1 MYNYY
6 NLSIFLSLVILT
18 FILFLFQC
26 TNTIFYLFHI
36 MTDNLLTFDYL
47 SVIIKKRFKI
57 NEDALTT
64 LVSASFFIFTYQMT
78 TVKAIEWRDI
88 MSNHSNYNEPSQWN
102 SRFGYIMVA
111 AGAAIGLGNI
121 WKFPYLAYRGGGGIF
136 LIVYIIIIALMAH
149 PMVEMETAIGRH
161 GKSDTVTVFEK
172 INKKWGF
179 VGWIANLCTLLVN
192 MYYVVVG
199 GWILKYAVQFM
210 ISGDFGDDVT
220 VYYNNF
226 ISKPVE
232 PLIWAGILL
241 AFVSIMLLF
250 GITNFVEKI
259 TKVIMPALFV
269 LLIVCGVYAC
279 VSMDGAVEG
288 LKYYLLP
295 NPKDF
300 SIKVFADAATQV
312 LFSVGIGWGIYAT
325 LGANIPEKN
334 NLKKDAILVSVC
346 DTAAAIVAGFV
357 VIPVAYGAGV
367 DLQAGPRLLFE
378 VMAGIFRSF
387 PGGRVLGSFFFLAVI
402 FAVVSSLFTFLEII
416 IKTFD
421 EKLGLGRKK
430 GVVVVSLITF
440 AGNILV
446 SLGFGKLSNF
456 KLPWPSFSGVSMYGL
471 FDWFDCLS
479 GYVLMPLGCLLTCF
493 FVAKVWGFKDYEKEL
508 FANGRDGKL
517 RKFDKILIQFVVP
530 VFMIIILLNVF
541 GIIK

>member
-26 TNTIFYLFHI
+26 TISIFYPFHI
-36 MTDNLLTFDYL
+36 LTDNLLIFDYL
-47 SVIIKKRFKI
+47 SVTIKKRFKI

-111 AGAAIGLGNI
+111 AGAAIGLSNI
-121 WKFPYLAYRGGGGIF
+121 WKFPYLAYRGGG
-136 LIVYIIIIALMAH
+136 
-149 PMVEMETAIGRH
+149 
-161 GKSDTVTVFEK
+161 
-172 INKKWGF
+172 
-179 VGWIANLCTLLVN
+179 
-192 MYYVVVG
+192 
-199 GWILKYAVQFM
+199 
-210 ISGDFGDDVT
+210 
-220 VYYNNF
+220 
-226 ISKPVE
+226 
-232 PLIWAGILL
+232 
-241 AFVSIMLLF
+241 

-269 LLIVCGVYAC
+269 LLIACGVYAC

-357 VIPVAYGAGV
+357 VVPVAYGAGV

-421 EKLGLGRKK
+421 EKLELGRKK

-446 SLGFGKLSNF
+446 SLGFCKLSNF
-456 KLPWPSFSGVSMYGL
+456 KLP
-471 FDWFDCLS
+471 
-479 GYVLMPLGCLLTCF
+479 
-493 FVAKVWGFKDYEKEL
+493 
-508 FANGRDGKL
+508 
-517 RKFDKILIQFVVP
+517 
-530 VFMIIILLNVF
+530 
-541 GIIK
+541 

>member
-1 MYNYY
+1 
-6 NLSIFLSLVILT
+6 
-18 FILFLFQC
+18 
-26 TNTIFYLFHI
+26 
-36 MTDNLLTFDYL
+36 
-47 SVIIKKRFKI
+47 
-57 NEDALTT
+57 
-64 LVSASFFIFTYQMT
+64 
-78 TVKAIEWRDI
+78 
-88 MSNHSNYNEPSQWN
+88 
-102 SRFGYIMVA
+102 
-111 AGAAIGLGNI
+111 
-121 WKFPYLAYRGGGGIF
+121 
-136 LIVYIIIIALMAH
+136 
-149 PMVEMETAIGRH
+149 
-161 GKSDTVTVFEK
+161 
-172 INKKWGF
+172 
-179 VGWIANLCTLLVN
+179 
-192 MYYVVVG
+192 
-199 GWILKYAVQFM
+199 M

-346 DTAAAIVAGFV
+346 DTTAAIVAGFV